1 MESKKVT
8 GTQLDD
14 IIHGEPAPWRVGST
28 TDVDRRSQEYLR
40 NYPRETKGSTMYY
53 APTKNMKTQET
64 RDLQN
69 CKQEGGCAKNV
80 HEKSNAPAVDGNR
93 YAIVKDKGK

>member
-28 TDVDRRSQEYLR
+28 TDVDRRSQEHCRDYTKETR
-40 NYPRETKGSTMYY
+40 N
-53 APTKNMKTQET
+53 PTFYNAMMIQET

-69 CKQEGGCAKNV
+69 FKQEGGCAKNV

-93 YAIVKDKGK
+93 YAIAKDKGK